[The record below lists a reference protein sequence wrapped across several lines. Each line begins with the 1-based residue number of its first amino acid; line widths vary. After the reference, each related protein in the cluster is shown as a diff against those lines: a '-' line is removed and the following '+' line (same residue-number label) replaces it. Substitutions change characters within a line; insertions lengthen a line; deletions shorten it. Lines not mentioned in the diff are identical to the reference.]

1 MSGYISLPGNRI
13 HKKQEIR
20 KSNLPSNFTE
30 SFYKDFLDG
39 TDFSQNINFQ
49 QQLVNDPLSE
59 DEKKFLLATSNFGEE
74 IQGELDLYVTN
85 NRLNEAGFRRR
96 LEPISKSIIRNKN
109 PIELLLKNVKH
120 FDGQNPVIGS
130 LIKEFDIGKNL
141 KRFE

>member
-1 MSGYISLPGNRI
+1 M
-13 HKKQEIR
+13 
-20 KSNLPSNFTE
+20 
-30 SFYKDFLDG
+30 
-39 TDFSQNINFQ
+39 
-49 QQLVNDPLSE
+49 SE

-96 LEPISKSIIRNKN
+96 LEPISKNIRNKN
-109 PIELLLKNVKH
+109 PIKLLLKNVKH
-120 FDGQNPVIGS
+120 FDGQNPVICS